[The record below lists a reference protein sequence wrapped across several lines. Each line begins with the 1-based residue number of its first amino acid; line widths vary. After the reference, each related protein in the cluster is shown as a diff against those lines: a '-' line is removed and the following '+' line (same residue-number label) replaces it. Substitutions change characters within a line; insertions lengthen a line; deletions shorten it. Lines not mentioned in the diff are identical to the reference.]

1 MKVLREQQEHKEQ
14 VVALVLKELVVAL
27 VLKEH
32 KENKEEKE

>member
-14 VVALVLKELVVAL
+14 VVALELKELVVAL